1 VRNKR
6 LNERLTSEKE
16 LMKERL
22 VEADAIKTVC
32 YILLF
37 VVHTSLISQLLGQIP
52 FSNNLNQLLATYL
65 NSAMFFLAG
74 YFLWQSFSK
83 RSLSLKSFLKQKAIA
98 LYIPY
103 LFFIWVT
110 YFLYKD
116 TDWFANVKWS
126 LGLNIFWR
134 TVNGPLPAHF
144 FSWFI
149 GSLLAYV
156 LLFSLLEKFVKRERR
171 IALIILAFLVLT
183 LAVWSISDWN
193 GAYGLGNPNSI
204 PVYVPDFTFIT
215 YLPIFYG
222 GLLVCKYNVM
232 EKIHSNLKLKIA
244 LVMLSAIS
252 SYLILINWAIP
263 IGAITFY
270 FLGSYGIPAVF
281 GLVTAISSLFIFRY
295 FRKILNANVLSY
307 ITSNGLILYLLQ
319 PLCIVFVASILNDHF
334 SFGGVGGNFNIWE
347 TIVWVFISFWL
358 AVLLSHVFSNYYARI
373 RSIINNFVKR
383 DN

>member
-1 VRNKR
+1 
-6 LNERLTSEKE
+6 
-16 LMKERL
+16 MKERL

-37 VVHTSLISQLLGQIP
+37 VVHTSLISLLLGKIP
-52 FSNNLNQLLATYL
+52 FSNNLNQLLATYI

-83 RSLSLKSFLKQKAIA
+83 RSLSLKSLLKQKAIQ

-103 LFFIWVT
+103 LFFIWFT
-110 YFLYKD
+110 FFLYKD
-116 TDWFANVKWS
+116 TDWFASVKWS
-126 LGLNIFWR
+126 LGLNVFWR
-134 TVNGPLPAHF
+134 TVNDQLPAHF

-149 GSLLAYV
+149 GSLLAYILV
-156 LLFSLLEKFVKRERR
+156 FSLLERFVKRERQ

-204 PVYVPDFTFIT
+204 PLYVPDFTFIT

-222 GLLVCKYNVM
+222 GLLVSKYNVM
-232 EKIHSNLKLKIA
+232 KKIHNNLKLKIT
-244 LVMLSAIS
+244 LVMLSAVF
-252 SYLILINWAIP
+252 SYLILIGWAIP
-263 IGAITFY
+263 IRAITFY
-270 FLGSYGIPAVF
+270 FLGSQGIPAVF
-281 GLVTAISSLFIFRY
+281 GLVTAITSLYVFGY

-319 PLCIVFVASILNDHF
+319 PLCMVLVGGILADHF
-334 SFGGVGGNFNIWE
+334 KFGGVGGGFSIWE
-347 TIVWVFISFWL
+347 IIVYLFISFWL
-358 AVLLSHVFSNYYARI
+358 AVFLSHAFTHYYARI
-373 RSIINNFVKR
+373 RSIINNLVERLITKKKPFSF
-383 DN
+383 